1 MGPSFNVYGG
11 RLLGR
16 EGSRHHSLVAC
27 VKGNEETDPKRETKR
42 VFPAPKWEV
51 SADGTQHKEISFL
64 ADLFLGFQAVL
75 FRLYSN
81 AH

>member
-1 MGPSFNVYGG
+1 MGPSFDVHGG

-16 EGSRHHSLVAC
+16 EGSRQHSSVAC

-51 SADGTQHKEISFL
+51 SADGTQHEEISFL
-64 ADLFLGFQAVL
+64 ANLFLGFRAVL
-75 FRLYSN
+75 FRLYTN
-81 AH
+81 TH